1 LFRSPAVAGRVEDA
15 ARVDSPGDQ
24 LFHRP
29 FDLDALP
36 HAPGPEEEI
45 QPVRLDVGQDVGSI
59 DERRRGD
66 VSEVAVAACPVRVAP
81 PEVRCRELLFDL
93 AGLHGPAPRKSI
105 PFRRTVRKKVYVF
118 AVSSS
123 RKYTFLPLT
132 PRWGAHGRAA
142 GATSSPANERCATPQ
157 RNRGAFPDRNGR
169 AAALGSE
176 LAADP
181 GSWGRPD
188 ESKRTASL
196 AERVRVYRA
205 GGDCGTITFWPIPR
219 FRPHLV
225 VAHTL
230 ARAERAAL

>member
-66 VSEVAVAACPVRVAP
+66 ASEVAVAACPVRVAP

-105 PFRRTVRKKVYVF
+105 PFRRTIRKKVYVF

-142 GATSSPANERCATPQ
+142 GATSSPANERCATPAAPSW
-157 RNRGAFPDRNGR
+157 RFPGPKWSRCGSRFRARGRSGI
-169 AAALGSE
+169 LGP
-176 LAADP
+176 A
-181 GSWGRPD
+181 R
-188 ESKRTASL
+188 
-196 AERVRVYRA
+196 RVKTDSFLRRA
-205 GGDCGTITFWPIPR
+205 GAGIPCGG
-219 FRPHLV
+219 
-225 VAHTL
+225 
-230 ARAERAAL
+230 

>member
-1 LFRSPAVAGRVEDA
+1 RAGKHDAVVPQGCVVSQPLDSCDPVAFHAGDLVEEDVPGAFLRGGERVDGSYQRVEVSVPPAVAGRVEDA

-66 VSEVAVAACPVRVAP
+66 ASEVAVAACPVRVAP

-105 PFRRTVRKKVYVF
+105 PFRRTIRKKVYFF

-157 RNRGAFPDRNGR
+157 RHRGAFPDRNGR
-169 AAALGSE
+169 A
-176 LAADP
+176 
-181 GSWGRPD
+181 
-188 ESKRTASL
+188 
-196 AERVRVYRA
+196 
-205 GGDCGTITFWPIPR
+205 
-219 FRPHLV
+219 
-225 VAHTL
+225 
-230 ARAERAAL
+230 